1 MRYLTLG
8 EVLALHRR
16 ILAESGGRP
25 GLRDLGAIASAL
37 SQPRVSVGG
46 QDAHPT
52 LMDEAAAL
60 GYSLIRNH
68 GFIDGN
74 ERIAHAAIEVFLIM
88 NGMELRASV
97 DDQERF
103 MLALA
108 AGFCSAPTTSSDE
121 LSADAHPSPRSN
133 SHDYAPRLCC
143 PLCECRS
150 AGAVR
155 AKSSST
161 AQGFPRWRSQSCRA
175 TKLLHGR
182 VACRHEGAGL
192 RRGG

>member
-46 QDAHPT
+46 QDAYPT
-52 LMDEAAAL
+52 LVDKAAAL
-60 GYSLIRNH
+60 GFSLIRNH

-74 ERIAHAAIEVFLIM
+74 KRIAHAAMEVFLM
-88 NGMELRASV
+88 VNGMELRASV
-97 DDQERF
+97 DEQEQF

-108 AGFCSAPTTSSDE
+108 AGDMSREALAE
-121 LSADAHPSPRSN
+121 WLRS
-133 SHDYAPRLCC
+133 HVV
-143 PLCECRS
+143 PLDTGS
-150 AGAVR
+150 
-155 AKSSST
+155 
-161 AQGFPRWRSQSCRA
+161 
-175 TKLLHGR
+175 
-182 VACRHEGAGL
+182 
-192 RRGG
+192 

>member
-1 MRYLTLG
+1 MRYLSLG

-37 SQPRVSVGG
+37 TQPKVSVGG
-46 QDAHPT
+46 EDAYPS
-52 LMDEAAAL
+52 LMDKAAAL

-74 ERIAHAAIEVFLIM
+74 KRIAHAAMEVFLVM

-108 AGFCSAPTTSSDE
+108 TGEVSREALAQWLRAHVTQLSS
-121 LSADAHPSPRSN
+121 
-133 SHDYAPRLCC
+133 
-143 PLCECRS
+143 
-150 AGAVR
+150 G
-155 AKSSST
+155 T
-161 AQGFPRWRSQSCRA
+161 
-175 TKLLHGR
+175 
-182 VACRHEGAGL
+182 
-192 RRGG
+192 